1 MTENVNNNRNTLIS
15 MMALS
20 EDITRTNARIYE
32 LLRGLMNNPQELTNI
47 KKSIDSLYEKVA
59 NLKNSDIKA
68 PFVEEENVIV
78 PSLEDISPKQD
89 VEYEKLVQTLPEPEE
104 EVVEEEVVEEE
115 VVEEEVV
122 EEEEVEEL
130 VVEETPRETRKSRRD
145 ARRDARAKR
154 PRRPLRKKK
163 TSAETDLQD

>member
-115 VVEEEVV
+115 
-122 EEEEVEEL
+122 EEVEEL

-145 ARRDARAKR
+145 ARRNARAKR

>member
-104 EVVEEEVVEEE
+104 EVVEEE
-115 VVEEEVV
+115 
-122 EEEEVEEL
+122 EVEEL

>member
-20 EDITRTNARIYE
+20 EDITRTNTRIYE

-47 KKSIDSLYEKVA
+47 KKSIDNLSKKVA
-59 NLKNSDIKA
+59 NLKNSNIKA
-68 PFVEEENVIV
+68 PFIEEENAIV
-78 PSLEDISPKQD
+78 PGPQDISPKED
-89 VEYEKLVQTLPEPEE
+89 IEYEKLIQTLPESEE
-104 EVVEEEVVEEE
+104 DVVEEAEAEQTVEEP
-115 VVEEEVV
+115 
-122 EEEEVEEL
+122 
-130 VVEETPRETRKSRRD
+130 PRKTRKSRRD
-145 ARRDARAKR
+145 TRRNARAKR

>member
-115 VVEEEVV
+115 
-122 EEEEVEEL
+122 EVEEL

>member
-115 VVEEEVV
+115 
-122 EEEEVEEL
+122 EEVEEL